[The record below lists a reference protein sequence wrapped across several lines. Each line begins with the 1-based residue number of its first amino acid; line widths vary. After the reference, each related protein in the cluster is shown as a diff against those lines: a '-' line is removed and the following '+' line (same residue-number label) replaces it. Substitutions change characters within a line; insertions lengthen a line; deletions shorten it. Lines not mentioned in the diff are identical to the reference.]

1 MTDTINE
8 SITPQEKSRTGLAI
22 ASFTLG
28 IVSIALSFFLVGGLP
43 AIIGLILGIIHLKRQ
58 TASLAMAK
66 WGVGLS
72 AVALVA
78 SIGIGYMYYHTYNNI
93 KNSIMGGG
101 EESNTEYE
109 EWQGVQAPD
118 FTVTTLDGKQI
129 TLSGLRGKRVIVDI
143 WATWCP
149 PCQMEIPHFI
159 QLVKESDANDLVVV
173 GISNEEKV
181 LLSKFAEEKGINYS
195 IASSED
201 LPSPY
206 KDVTSIPT
214 TFFVDRNG
222 VIQTVFQGYHDYEAL
237 KSAALAEDFT
247 GVVKTK

>member
-1 MTDTINE
+1 MMDIINE
-8 SITPQEKSRTGLAI
+8 PVPSKDRTSEGLAI

-28 IVSIALSFFLVGGLP
+28 ILAIALSIFLVGGLL
-43 AIIGLILGIIHLKRQ
+43 AIIGLILGFIHLKKR
-58 TASLAMAK
+58 TASLTMAK

-72 AVALVA
+72 AIALVV
-78 SIGIGYMYYHTYNNI
+78 SMGIGYMYYHTYNI

-101 EESNTEYE
+101 EENLNEYD

-118 FTVTTLDGKQI
+118 FTVTTLVGKQI
-129 TLSGLRGKRVIVDI
+129 TLSELRGKRVIVDI

-173 GISNEEKV
+173 GISNEGKDV
-181 LLSKFAEEKGINYS
+181 LAQFVKEKGLNYS
-195 IASSED
+195 IASTTD

-206 KDVTSIPT
+206 KDVESIPT
-214 TFFVDRNG
+214 TFFVDRKG
-222 VIQTVFQGYHDYEAL
+222 IIQTVFRGYHDYEAL

-247 GVVKTK
+247 GAVKTR